1 MALHLEHRHDVG
13 GGGWCSGSSMR
24 ELLQIQISEEA
35 SASCNSFARSS
46 SASSASSGCLRF
58 VASALLAILFLA
70 RPLGTTPECANAFTL
85 YIVRGATDVSP
96 EVRVDLG
103 SGDALPVVL
112 APRSVASVA
121 TVVDAPPCAVP
132 VRGPE
137 HQAPSTEGPCK
148 TSPWCIWRS
157 HVAPHL
163 EHHHVVGGGGWC
175 KGRSMR
181 ELLPSP
187 TGAAPG
193 DVASTALA
201 YRDCLWVSRGWSSPN
216 NCA

>member
-1 MALHLEHRHDVG
+1 MALHLEHHHDVG
-13 GGGWCSGSSMR
+13 GGGWCNGSSMR

-46 SASSASSGCLRF
+46 SASSASSGCLR
-58 VASALLAILFLA
+58 L
-70 RPLGTTPECANAFTL
+70 
-85 YIVRGATDVSP
+85 VRGATDVSP
-96 EVRVDLG
+96 GVRVDSG
-103 SGDALPVVL
+103 PGDALPVTL
-112 APRSVASVA
+112 APRSVA

-137 HQAPSTEGPCK
+137 HQTPGTEGPCK

-181 ELLPSP
+181 ELLHIQTSSP

-201 YRDCLWVSRGWSSPN
+201 YRDCLWVSRGWTSPN